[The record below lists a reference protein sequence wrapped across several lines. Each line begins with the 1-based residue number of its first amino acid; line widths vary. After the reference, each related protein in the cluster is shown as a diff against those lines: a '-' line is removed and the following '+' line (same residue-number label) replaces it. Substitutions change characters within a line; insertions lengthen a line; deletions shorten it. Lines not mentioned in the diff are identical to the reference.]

1 MIRKFQEQDI
11 DKMLALWLQAS
22 LQAHNFVVAEYWHNM
37 MPIIKKYYLP
47 NTDSY
52 VFEDKHQIKGFVS
65 IIDEKYIGALFV
77 MPKFQ
82 NMKIGSK
89 LLNYTKKLYPE
100 LSLKVFLKNE
110 TAVRFYKNNDFKIVG
125 EQVDESTNEKELLMS
140 WSLGCKSG
148 YNKKHPGDS

>member
-22 LQAHNFVVAEYWHNM
+22 LQAHNFVVTEYWHNM
-37 MPIIKKYYLP
+37 IPIIKKYYLP
-47 NTDSY
+47 NTDSF

-110 TAVRFYKNNDFKIVG
+110 TAVRFYKNNEFKIIG
-125 EQVDESTNEKELLMS
+125 EQIDESTNEKELLMS

>member
-1 MIRKFQEQDI
+1 
-11 DKMLALWLQAS
+11 MLALWLQAS

-47 NTDSY
+47 NTDSF

-82 NMKIGSK
+82 NMKVGSK

-110 TAVRFYKNNDFKIVG
+110 TAVRFYKNNDFKIIG
-125 EQVDESTNEKELLMS
+125 EQIDESTNEKELLMS

>member
-1 MIRKFQEQDI
+1 MIRKFEKQDI

-22 LQAHNFVVAEYWHNM
+22 LQSHNFVEAEYWHNM

-47 NTDSY
+47 NTESY
-52 VFEDKHQIKGFVS
+52 VFEDKHQIKGFIS

-77 MPKFQ
+77 MPIYQKK
-82 NMKIGSK
+82 KIGSK
-89 LLNYTKKLYPE
+89 LLNFAKKLYPE

-110 TAVRFYKNNDFKIVG
+110 IAVHFYKNNDFKIIG
-125 EQVDESTNEKELLMS
+125 EQEDESTGEKELLMS

-148 YNKKHPGDS
+148 YKKIHPGDS

>member
-47 NTDSY
+47 NTDSF

-82 NMKIGSK
+82 NMKVGSK

-110 TAVRFYKNNDFKIVG
+110 TAVRFYKNNDFKIIG
-125 EQVDESTNEKELLMS
+125 EQIDESTNEKELLMS

>member
-47 NTDSY
+47 NTDSF

-110 TAVRFYKNNDFKIVG
+110 TAVRFYKNNDFKIIG
-125 EQVDESTNEKELLMS
+125 EQVDESTTEKELLMS

>member
-11 DKMLALWLQAS
+11 EKMLALWLQAS

-47 NTDSY
+47 NTNSF
-52 VFEDKHQIKGFVS
+52 VFEDKHQIKGFIS

-89 LLNYTKKLYPE
+89 LLNYAKKLYPE
-100 LSLKVFLKNE
+100 LGLKVFLKNE
-110 TAVRFYKNNDFKIVG
+110 AAVQFYRNNDFKIIG
-125 EQVDESTNEKELLMS
+125 EQIDESTNEKELLMS

-148 YNKKHPGDS
+148 FAKTSPEDS

>member
-11 DKMLALWLQAS
+11 EKMLALWLQAS

-47 NTDSY
+47 NTNSF
-52 VFEDKHQIKGFVS
+52 VFEDKHQIKGFIS

-89 LLNYTKKLYPE
+89 LLNYVKKIYPE
-100 LSLKVFLKNE
+100 LGLKVFLKNE
-110 TAVRFYKNNDFKIVG
+110 DAVRFYKNNDFKIVG
-125 EQVDESTNEKELLMS
+125 EQIDESTEEKELLMS

-148 YNKKHPGDS
+148 YAKKHPGDS

>member
-1 MIRKFQEQDI
+1 MIRKFQEQDVET
-11 DKMLALWLQAS
+11 MLSLWLQAS

-89 LLNYTKKLYPE
+89 LLNYVKKIYPE
-100 LSLKVFLKNE
+100 LGLKVFLKNE
-110 TAVRFYKNNDFKIVG
+110 DAVRFYKNNDFKIVG
-125 EQVDESTNEKELLMS
+125 EQIDESTEEKELLMS

-148 YNKKHPGDS
+148 YAKKHPGDS

>member
-11 DKMLALWLQAS
+11 EKMLSLWLQAS
-22 LQAHNFVVAEYWHNM
+22 LQSHNFVVAEYWHNM

-52 VFEDKHQIKGFVS
+52 VFEDKRQIKGFVS

-82 NMKIGSK
+82 KMKIGSK
-89 LLNYTKKLYPE
+89 LLNYVKKLHSE
-100 LSLKVFLKNE
+100 LGLKVFLKNE
-110 TAVRFYKNNDFKIVG
+110 AAIRFYKNNGFKIVG
-125 EQVDESTNEKELLMS
+125 EQTDESTGEQELLMS
-140 WSLGCKSG
+140 WSLECKSG
-148 YNKKHPGDS
+148 YVKRHPGDS

>member
-47 NTDSY
+47 NTSSF
-52 VFEDKHQIKGFVS
+52 VFEDKRQIKGFIS

-89 LLNYTKKLYPE
+89 LLNYAKKLYPE

-110 TAVRFYKNNDFKIVG
+110 AAVRFYKKA
-125 EQVDESTNEKELLMS
+125 K
-140 WSLGCKSG
+140 
-148 YNKKHPGDS
+148 YNPQKAMRDYI